1 MVEAAAFLMLG
12 TGPELHPMKLHVVPV
27 VLVVLVGIVVL
38 AIPIVLVVLV
48 VPMSDPG
55 VRQGPLR
62 SWVPRCDVCYCFV
75 CLLWVTVV
83 ADVASGQNMSVLPL

>member
-1 MVEAAAFLMLG
+1 MAFLMLG
-12 TGPELHPMKLHVVPV
+12 TGPELHPMKLYVVPV
-27 VLVVLVGIVVL
+27 VLVVGIVVL

-48 VPMSDPG
+48 VRMSDPG

>member
-12 TGPELHPMKLHVVPV
+12 TGPELHPIKLNLVPV

-48 VPMSDPG
+48 VRMSDPG
-55 VRQGPLR
+55 VR
-62 SWVPRCDVCYCFV
+62 
-75 CLLWVTVV
+75 
-83 ADVASGQNMSVLPL
+83 